1 MGSKGIV
8 LSLLFFTAAGIGT
21 YWTLVFFGVFE
32 IIDVVPGYKD
42 WFMSF
47 PLADG
52 WIAVCALI
60 SGIYLLRG
68 NPAAGVFGIAAG
80 SGLIFLGL
88 CALLYGFNTR
98 LLFNITG
105 EELIEIAIKLYCLS
119 VGSYFIMYFGKAP
132 NHF

>member
-8 LSLLFFTAAGIGT
+8 LSLLFFTAAGIAI
-21 YWTLVFFGVFE
+21 YWILVFSGVFE
-32 IIDVVPGYKD
+32 IADIVPGYKD

-52 WIAVCALI
+52 WIAACALL
-60 SGIYLLRG
+60 SAVYFLKG
-68 NPAAGVFGIAAG
+68 NPAARVFGISTG

-88 CALLYGFNTR
+88 YALLYGFNTR
-98 LLFNITG
+98 LLFNVTA

-119 VGSYFIMYFGKAP
+119 VGSYLIMYFGKTWNCA
-132 NHF
+132 